1 MEVFVTG
8 ELHIFGNDNINHCM
22 YCSGIAM
29 WIGDGNVI
37 WVGYD
42 NRTIV

>member
-8 ELHIFGNDNINHCM
+8 TLHIFGNNNINRRM
-22 YCSGIAM
+22 FCSSIGIE
-29 WIGDGNVI
+29 IGNGNVI

-42 NRTIV
+42 SERY